1 MARRKRPRLGWEA
14 EVRAFFRNIHFGLL
28 ALAAVIAFLLWT
40 IAHGTSPIE
49 MAFDV
54 PVELHGLDEE
64 YVVIGQST
72 DAINLRVAGS
82 RASLRNL
89 SPTRLTYR
97 VDLVGSKLGESNFE
111 VNVGRLELPLGARAV
126 SHSPS
131 NMQVQLEKR
140 GRKSVGVRV
149 ELAGELAPG
158 YRIREV
164 RLDPSRVWLTG
175 ARSQVLEFDEVVTEP
190 IDISG
195 LSEDREVEAKLFV
208 GAGTVWLEEEN
219 PIRVVVA
226 VEPVP
231 EPESDLEQGAAVPEE
246 APS

>member
-1 MARRKRPRLGWEA
+1 MRG
-14 EVRAFFRNIHFGLL
+14 FFRNIHFGLL
-28 ALAAVIAFLLWT
+28 LLAVLISFLLWT

-64 YVVIGQST
+64 YVVTAQSS
-72 DAINLRVAGS
+72 DAINFRVAGS

-89 SPTRLTYR
+89 SPARFTYR
-97 VDLVGSKLGESNFE
+97 IDLVGSKHGESNFE
-111 VNVGRLELPLGARAV
+111 VNVSRLDLPLGARVV

-131 NMQVQLEKR
+131 RMLVQLEKR
-140 GRKSVGVRV
+140 GRKSVGIRV
-149 ELAGELAPG
+149 ELAGEPAPG

-164 RLDPSRVWLTG
+164 RAEPSRVWLTG
-175 ARSQVLEFDEVVTEP
+175 ARSQVLEFDEVPTEP
-190 IDISG
+190 IEISG
-195 LSEDREVEAKLFV
+195 FSEDREVEAKLFV
-208 GAGTVWLEEEN
+208 GAGTVWLEEES

-231 EPESDLEQGAAVPEE
+231 EPEPETDRGAEVPEE